1 VAIVHANVEEIALK
15 FKERVEKELAPKV
28 TLVSQL
34 GPTLT
39 VHLGPGSLALVP
51 FYSS

>member
-1 VAIVHANVEEIALK
+1 MMLYMSVSISE
-15 FKERVEKELAPKV
+15 ELAPKV
-28 TLVSQL
+28 TLASQL

-39 VHLGPGSLALVP
+39 VHLGPGSLVLVP